1 MLIALLLLHHNHRNQ
16 HEDIMHKKPGYILFL
31 LFSILSVCSILIS
44 LYFSR
49 VVIYRQLM
57 QQLTRQQQTTT
68 MNMSSIALAQTL
80 IIPKQ
85 EEEKEEQSPKQPQ
98 PKQSDQIDAKLLTN
112 LFAYFNKEKI
122 HELTT
127 ATDGIQATLTLSIQ
141 SEQGKLNINSL
152 YDLEKKKFVNEG
164 QQQNDKKK
172 LCVWLF
178 NQIATITGK
187 PNLLQP
193 FEQYMKNRTY
203 DLNDVTELLAIKEFS
218 QQFCDNLFFNPTDTK
233 TKKLFLTDIFTV
245 CSEQETI
252 TPLLLSPSWCILL
265 GLQPKQTMSPEE
277 LQKFFTSLKIENNW
291 TTDWN
296 GSLQGFY
303 QKDYKD
309 LAEEIKSILT
319 TRYEANIFSLLLK
332 TKIGETN
339 STIFT
344 IVKTN
349 TKQHLLGFD
358 IIKTYQI

>member
-1 MLIALLLLHHNHRNQ
+1 
-16 HEDIMHKKPGYILFL
+16 MHKKQGYILFL
-31 LFSILSVCSILIS
+31 LFGILSVCSVLIS

-57 QQLTRQQQTTT
+57 QQLIAQQQAAT
-68 MNMSSIALAQTL
+68 MNMSGIALAQTL
-80 IIPKQ
+80 IIPEQK
-85 EEEKEEQSPKQPQ
+85 EEEEQQTPKQAQ
-98 PKQSDQIDAKLLTN
+98 PKGPEQIDSKTLMKL
-112 LFAYFNKEKI
+112 FPYFNKEKA
-122 HELTT
+122 HELT
-127 ATDGIQATLTLSIQ
+127 AAADGIQATLTLGVQ

-164 QQQNDKKK
+164 QQQGDKKK

-203 DLNDVTELLAIKEFS
+203 DLNDVTELLSIKEFS
-218 QQFCDNLFFNPTDTK
+218 EQFCDNLFFSPTDSK

-265 GLQPKQTMSPEE
+265 GLQPKQTMTPEE
-277 LQKFFTSLKIENNW
+277 LQKFFAALKIDNKWE
-291 TTDWN
+291 TDWN
-296 GSLQGFY
+296 SSLQGFY

-309 LAEEIKSILT
+309 LAQEIKSILT

>member
-1 MLIALLLLHHNHRNQ
+1 
-16 HEDIMHKKPGYILFL
+16 MHKKEGYILFL
-31 LFSILSVCSILIS
+31 LFGILSVCSVLIS

-49 VVIYRQLM
+49 VIIYRQLM
-57 QQLTRQQQTTT
+57 QQLTAQQQAATI
-68 MNMSSIALAQTL
+68 NMSSIALAQTL
-80 IIPKQ
+80 IIPEQ
-85 EEEKEEQSPKQPQ
+85 KENEDEQNPKQAQ
-98 PKQSDQIDAKLLTN
+98 PKAAEQIDIKALMKL
-112 LFAYFNKEKI
+112 FPYFNKEKI
-122 HELTT
+122 HELTA
-127 ATDGIQATLTLSIQ
+127 ATDGIQATLTLSVQ

-164 QQQNDKKK
+164 QQQGDKKK

-203 DLNDVTELLAIKEFS
+203 DLNDVTELLTIKEFS
-218 QQFCDNLFFNPTDTK
+218 EQFCDNLFVTFTDTK

-252 TPLLLSPSWCILL
+252 TPLLLSPSWCLLL
-265 GLQPKQTMSPEE
+265 GLQPKQTMTPEE
-277 LQKFFTSLKIENNW
+277 LQKFFASLKIDSKWE
-291 TTDWN
+291 TDWN
-296 GSLQGFY
+296 SSLQGFY

-309 LAEEIKSILT
+309 LAQEIKSILT